1 MPDRQCYCL
10 QNPPELL
17 GEVACMDQRKE
28 VPQDQGRLAAYRTLY
43 TYLFGKT
50 MTASMQDKILKNL
63 QSFKFDAE
71 CSGFTFKTYVNKH
84 VEQHNL
90 HHELTE
96 HGVDD
101 LSEHMKILYF
111 KNGITDPRFASVH
124 SAILVD
130 RKRYLTFD
138 KVRDVYLTH
147 SRAIATANDA
157 AVARDRRSVSSV
169 NGRGRG
175 RQQDRGRGS
184 RSDNRGGRGSGK
196 SHQDGIPSQV
206 EIDRCTHIEAKHYP
220 WTEYKKFSASE
231 KQRLF
236 QLTHKD
242 LTPGTGPCCDCRGG
256 GRSVALTMT
265 DGSSS
270 NPKRSAS
277 SAKMD
282 MSDDDKSLFPD
293 SDADWDASDD
303 RRKSN
308 QANTHQSL

>member
-1 MPDRQCYCL
+1 ML
-10 QNPPELL
+10 TSS
-17 GEVACMDQRKE
+17 RKS
-28 VPQDQGRLAAYRTLY
+28 PAWTNAKKYLKTKDGWQAYRTLY
-43 TYLFGKT
+43 TYFFGKT

-63 QSFKFDAE
+63 QSFKFDTE
-71 CSGFTFKTYVNKH
+71 RRGFTFETYVNKH
-84 VEQHNL
+84 IEQHNL

-124 SAILVD
+124 STILVD
-130 RKRYLTFD
+130 RERFLTFD
-138 KVRDVYLTH
+138 KVKDVYLTH
-147 SRAIATANDA
+147 SHAIATTIDA
-157 AVARDRRSVSSV
+157 AVARDRCGVSSV
-169 NGRGRG
+169 NGRGQG
-175 RQQDRGRGS
+175 RQQYRRRGS

-196 SHQDGIPSQV
+196 SRQDGIPSQV

-220 WTEYKKFSASE
+220 WAEYKNFSAA
-231 KQRLF
+231 KRQRLF

-242 LTPGTGPCCDCRGG
+242 VTPGTEPCRDRRGG
-256 GRSVALTMT
+256 GRSVASTMT

-270 NPKRSAS
+270 NRKRSAS

-293 SDADWDASDD
+293 SDADGDAPDD
-303 RRKSN
+303 RHKSN
-308 QANTHQSL
+308 QANTRQSL